1 VKFLIAMLQDEDV
14 VKRWVAVQVLGQLR
28 EVSAV
33 EPLVAAL
40 CDEEENERE
49 AAEDPLEGIG
59 TRKPSRLWGSTKSRN
74 RRTERYQ
81 Q

>member
-14 VKRWVAVQVLGQLR
+14 VKRWVAAQALGQLR

-59 TRKPSRLWGSTKSRN
+59 NPEAEQALGQYQEQKSKN
-74 RRTERYQ
+74 
-81 Q
+81 